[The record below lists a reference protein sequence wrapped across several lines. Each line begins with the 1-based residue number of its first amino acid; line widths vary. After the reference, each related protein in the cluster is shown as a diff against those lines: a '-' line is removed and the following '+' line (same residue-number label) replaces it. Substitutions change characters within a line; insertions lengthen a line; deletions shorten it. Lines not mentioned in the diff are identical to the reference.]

1 MIRGGYFRKKSG
13 LGLCIIDLIKCK
25 RNYQYHDSIY
35 IDIISF
41 YNEKIFFL
49 FAPIR
54 KFINRDIN
62 AKNNLIVCV
71 EY

>member
-1 MIRGGYFRKKSG
+1 MQE
-13 LGLCIIDLIKCK
+13 D
-25 RNYQYHDSIY
+25 QYHDSIY

-41 YNEKIFFL
+41 NKEKIFFL